1 MAVGS
6 EGGRR
11 EMRASPLPQTPDEA
25 AVRPLA
31 ALEGRSALAG
41 RAPSFARR
49 ARLDALCATVVA
61 PFGGALFVLARTG
74 DDTPVA
80 TGVLAFI
87 VLAGASVAVRP
98 HAVRAAFCPLVGPF
112 YAFVQPAFGVSAL
125 LVLQLVTERPRLTAV
140 DLGVLAVLV
149 GVLARPGATV
159 VRLLGKRVPPV
170 RTAYIGRPSS
180 ATRLAAAL
188 DRTAGD
194 RYRLIGYVANDG
206 SPGEAGPP
214 HWLGRTADL
223 PELIVRDG
231 VELLVLGPEAPRI
244 EVYEELSRFCL
255 HLPVRLAEYPDFCE
269 EAFGHVPMS
278 EIDATWFQHL
288 LHPSFTPSSRFG
300 KRGVDLLVGGALAIA
315 ALPVIGI
322 LAMLVR
328 RDGGPA
334 FFVQTRIGAQGRTF
348 PLVKLRTMHAGSD
361 PEWAAEQDAR
371 VTPLGRFLRRT
382 HLDEL
387 PQLLNV
393 VRGDMSLVGP
403 RPEQPGYVTRLERR
417 LPFYDRRHLIKPGI
431 TGWAALRC
439 GYARSDAGS
448 AWKLCH
454 DLYYIEHR
462 SVRFDLLILA
472 ETAAELV
479 TGRGVTPEQSRSML
493 ELQLGS
499 TAIARLNGTGTA
511 AVFEPALSHEP

>member
-1 MAVGS
+1 MAVGNA
-6 EGGRR
+6 GGRR
-11 EMRASPLPQTPDEA
+11 EMHASPLPQTPEDA

-31 ALEGRSALAG
+31 VLEGRAALTG
-41 RAPSFARR
+41 RAPSFAGR
-49 ARLDALCATVVA
+49 ARLDALCATVIA
-61 PFGGALFVLARTG
+61 PLGGALFVLDRTS
-74 DDTPVA
+74 DDTPLA

-112 YAFVQPAFGVSAL
+112 YAFVQPALGVSTL
-125 LVLQLVTERPRLTAV
+125 LALQLATERPELSAA
-140 DLGVLAVLV
+140 DLGMLALLV

-159 VRLLGKRVPPV
+159 LRLLGRRVPPV
-170 RTAYIGRPSS
+170 RTVYIGSPSS
-180 ATRLAAAL
+180 AIRLARAL
-188 DRTAGD
+188 GRTACD
-194 RYRLIGYVANDG
+194 RYSLVGYVADDVG
-206 SPGEAGPP
+206 PLAPGPG
-214 HWLGRTADL
+214 HWLGRRTDL
-223 PELIVRDG
+223 PELIVRNG

-244 EVYEELSRFCL
+244 EVYEEVSRSCL

-288 LHPSFTPSSRFG
+288 LHPSFAPSSRFG

-334 FFVQTRIGAQGRTF
+334 FFVQPRIGEQGGTF
-348 PLVKLRTMHAGSD
+348 PLVKLRTMHDGSS
-361 PEWAAEQDAR
+361 PGWAAEEDAR

-439 GYARSDAGS
+439 GYAGSNAGS

-462 SVRFDLLILA
+462 SVGFDLLILA

-499 TAIARLNGTGTA
+499 TAIARLNGNGTA
-511 AVFEPALSHEP
+511 AVLEPALSHEP

>member
-6 EGGRR
+6 GADGR
-11 EMRASPLPQTPDEA
+11 EMHAPEPAETPEEGA
-25 AVRPLA
+25 IRPLA
-31 ALEGRSALAG
+31 ALEGRAALTV

-61 PFGGALFVLARTG
+61 PLGGALVVADRTR
-74 DDTPVA
+74 DDTPLA

-87 VLAGASVAVRP
+87 VLASASVAVRP
-98 HAVRAAFCPLVGPF
+98 HAVRAAFCPLVGSCH
-112 YAFVQPAFGVSAL
+112 AFLQPAFGVAAL
-125 LVLQLVTERPRLTAV
+125 LVLQHLTDRPQLSAT
-140 DLGVLAVLV
+140 DLALLMVLV
-149 GVLARPGATV
+149 GVLAHPGATV
-159 VRLLGKRVPPV
+159 LRLLGQRVPPV
-170 RTAYIGRPSS
+170 RTAYIGNASS
-180 ATRLAAAL
+180 ATRLAGAL
-188 DRTAGD
+188 GRTAGD
-194 RYRLIGYVANDG
+194 RYRLIGYVADHG
-206 SPGEAGPP
+206 SPAEQEPP
-214 HWLGRTADL
+214 RWLGRATDL
-223 PELIVRDG
+223 PALIVRDG

-244 EVYEELSRFCL
+244 EVYEELSSSCL
-255 HLPVRLAEYPDFCE
+255 QLPVRLAEYPDFCE

-288 LHPSFTPSSRFG
+288 LHPSFAPSSRFG
-300 KRGVDLLVGGALAIA
+300 KRAIDLLVGGTLAIV
-315 ALPVIGI
+315 ALPVIGV

-334 FFVQTRIGAQGRTF
+334 FFVQPRIGEQGRTF
-348 PLVKLRTMHAGSD
+348 PMVKLRTMHAGSS
-361 PEWAAEQDAR
+361 PAWAAAQDAR
-371 VTPLGRFLRRT
+371 VTALGRFLRRT

-439 GYARSDAGS
+439 GYAGSDAGS

-462 SVRFDLLILA
+462 SVGFDLLILA

-499 TAIARLNGTGTA
+499 TAIARFNGSGSG
-511 AVFEPALSHEP
+511 AVLPQALSNEP

>member
-11 EMRASPLPQTPDEA
+11 EMHASPLPQTPEDA

-31 ALEGRSALAG
+31 ALEGRAALTG
-41 RAPSFARR
+41 RAPSFAGR

-61 PFGGALFVLARTG
+61 PLGGALFILGRTG

-112 YAFVQPAFGVSAL
+112 YAFVQPIVGVSAL
-125 LVLQLVTERPRLTAV
+125 LALQLVTDRPELTAI
-140 DLGVLAVLV
+140 DLGMLAVLV
-149 GVLARPGATV
+149 GVLARPGATIL
-159 VRLLGKRVPPV
+159 RLLGRRVPPV
-170 RTAYIGRPSS
+170 RTAYIGRPAS
-180 ATRLAAAL
+180 ATRLARAL
-188 DRTAGD
+188 ERTAGD
-194 RYRLIGYVANDG
+194 RYRLVGYVADG
-206 SPGEAGPP
+206 RGPGEPEPP
-214 HWLGRTADL
+214 FWLGRAPDL
-223 PELIVRDG
+223 PALIVRDG
-231 VELLVLGPEAPRI
+231 VELLVLGPEAPRV
-244 EVYEELSRFCL
+244 EVYEELARSCL
-255 HLPVRLAEYPDFCE
+255 DLPVRLAEYADFCE

-278 EIDATWFQHL
+278 EVDATWFQHL
-288 LHPSFTPSSRFG
+288 LHPSFAPSSRFG
-300 KRGVDLLVGGALAIA
+300 KRTVDLLLGGALAIA
-315 ALPVIGI
+315 ALPLIGI

-334 FFVQTRIGAQGRTF
+334 FFVQPRIGEQGRTF
-348 PLVKLRTMHAGSD
+348 PLVKLRTMRAGSS
-361 PEWAAEQDAR
+361 PAWAAEQDAR
-371 VTPLGRFLRRT
+371 VTPLGRHLRRT

-387 PQLLNV
+387 PQLFNV

-439 GYARSDAGS
+439 GYAGSNAGS

-462 SVRFDLLILA
+462 SVGFDLLILA
-472 ETAAELV
+472 ETAAELL

-499 TAIARLNGTGTA
+499 SAIARLNGNGTA
-511 AVFEPALSHEP
+511 AVLPAALSHEG